1 VAYKN
6 PDGKIVLVVQNSS
19 PDSQQVA
26 INLDGRK
33 IKPILPAHS
42 VSTFVTDWSVY
53 SKAFYK
59 IQARITVTNM
69 ELSSKGAMMQ
79 EEKKTLISL
88 VINNR
93 LQFCLRT
100 V

>member
-59 IQARITVTNM
+59 IQAENYSDQYGVVLERCNDAR
-69 ELSSKGAMMQ
+69 G
-79 EEKKTLISL
+79 EENFDISC
-88 VINNR
+88 NK
-93 LQFCLRT
+93 
-100 V
+100 